1 MIDYTVRLKA
11 DSTGCTFGHNGRMK
25 AAVLLAFVLLVPRPA
40 HAWGFEAHKFIM
52 DRAIALL
59 PAEIRPLFE
68 QHRAEVVERAIDPDT
83 WIIAG
88 WEEERPH
95 HFVDMDSPGFG
106 QYPFNELPRDYT
118 AALAKFGEAKMRD
131 AGTVPWTTE
140 EVYGSL
146 RRAFEAYPRR
156 ANFGASA
163 HLDVILFSAWLAHY
177 VADAHVP
184 LHGVA
189 NYDGQLTQQWGVH
202 SRWEATLFE
211 RYRNQLT
218 IVPKAIAPVKD
229 PRGFIFNA
237 LLQDY
242 QLAQTVLKADRD
254 AIGNRDLFDDA
265 YYQTFFAANKSIMEQ
280 RLNDAIAAV
289 AATIAGAWEAAG
301 KPPISLN
308 LSPQPQRRRRQ

>member
-1 MIDYTVRLKA
+1 MR
-11 DSTGCTFGHNGRMK
+11 
-25 AAVLLAFVLLVPRPA
+25 AAILLALVLVIPRPA
-40 HAWGFEAHKFIM
+40 HAWGFSAHKFIA

-68 QHRAEVVERAIDPDT
+68 QHRSEVVERAIDPDT

-118 AALAKFGEAKMRD
+118 AALAKFGPAKMRE
-131 AGTVPWTTE
+131 AGTLPWTAE
-140 EVYGSL
+140 EAFGSL

-156 ANFGASA
+156 GNFGPNA

-177 VADAHVP
+177 VSDAHVP
-184 LHGVA
+184 LHGIA

-211 RYRNQLT
+211 RYLKQLT
-218 IVPKAIAPVKD
+218 LTPKPLMPIKD
-229 PRGFIFNA
+229 PRAFIFNE

-242 QLAQTVLKADRD
+242 QLAQTVLKSDRD
-254 AIGNRDLFDDA
+254 AIGNRDVYDDA
-265 YYQTFFAANKSIMEQ
+265 YYQAFFTANKSMMEQ
-280 RLNDAIAAV
+280 RLSDSISAV
-289 AATIAGAWEAAG
+289 AAMIAGAWEAAG
-301 KPPISLN
+301 KPEISPN
-308 LSPQPQRRRRQ
+308 LSSQPQRRRR

>member
-1 MIDYTVRLKA
+1 MRAV
-11 DSTGCTFGHNGRMK
+11 SVV
-25 AAVLLAFVLLVPRPA
+25 VLLLLAMPMPA
-40 HAWGFEAHKFIM
+40 HAWGFSAHKFVM

-59 PAEIRPLFE
+59 PPELRPFYE
-68 QHRAEVVERAIDPDT
+68 KYRSEVVERAIDPDT

-118 AALAKFGEAKMRD
+118 AALAKFGAAKMRD

-146 RRAFEAYPRR
+146 RRAFETYPRLGG
-156 ANFGASA
+156 FGPNA
-163 HLDVILFSAWLAHY
+163 HIDVILFSAWLAHY
-177 VADAHVP
+177 TADAHVP

-189 NYDGQLTQQWGVH
+189 NYDGQLTKQWGIH

-211 RYRNQLT
+211 RYIDQL
-218 IVPKAIAPVKD
+218 IIAPKAIASVKD

-237 LLQDY
+237 LLDDT
-242 QLAQTVLKADRD
+242 QLVPALLKSDRD
-254 AIGNRDLFDDA
+254 AIGERDVYDDA
-265 YYQTFFAANKSIMEQ
+265 YYQAFFASNRTVMER
-280 RLNDAIAAV
+280 RLNDSIAAIAAM
-289 AATIAGAWEAAG
+289 ISGAWEAAG
-301 KPPISLN
+301 RPPMSLN
-308 LSPQPQRRRRQ
+308 LPSVPQRRRRQ

>member
-1 MIDYTVRLKA
+1 MRAAILFALLLMI
-11 DSTGCTFGHNGRMK
+11 
-25 AAVLLAFVLLVPRPA
+25 PQPA
-40 HAWGFEAHKFIM
+40 HAWGFSAHKFIV

-68 QHRAEVVERAIDPDT
+68 QHRTEVVERAIDPDT

-106 QYPFNELPRDYT
+106 QYPFTELPRDYT
-118 AALAKFGEAKMRD
+118 AALAKFGAAKMRD

-156 ANFGASA
+156 GNFGPNA
-163 HLDVILFSAWLAHY
+163 HLDVILFSAWMAHY
-177 VADAHVP
+177 VSDAHVP

-202 SRWEATLFE
+202 SRWEATVFE
-211 RYRNQLT
+211 RYLNQLN
-218 IVPKAIAPVKD
+218 IAPKPIAPIKD
-229 PRGFIFNA
+229 PRGFIFTA

-254 AIGNRDLFDDA
+254 AIGDRDVYDEA
-265 YYQTFFAANKSIMEQ
+265 YYQAFFAANKSILEQ
-280 RLNDAIAAV
+280 RLNDSIAAV
-289 AATIAGAWEAAG
+289 AAMIAGAWEAAG
-301 KPPISLN
+301 KPNMSLN
-308 LSPQPQRRRRQ
+308 LPSQPQRRRRQ

>member
-1 MIDYTVRLKA
+1 MR
-11 DSTGCTFGHNGRMK
+11 
-25 AAVLLAFVLLVPRPA
+25 AAILLALLLMIPQPA
-40 HAWGFEAHKFIM
+40 HAWGFSAHKFIV

-68 QHRAEVVERAIDPDT
+68 QHRTEVVERAIDPDT

-106 QYPFNELPRDYT
+106 QYPFTELPRDYT
-118 AALAKFGEAKMRD
+118 AALAKFGAAKMRD

-156 ANFGASA
+156 GNFGPNA
-163 HLDVILFSAWLAHY
+163 HLDVILFSAWMAHY
-177 VADAHVP
+177 VSDAHVP

-189 NYDGQLTQQWGVH
+189 NYDGQLTQKWGVH
-202 SRWEATLFE
+202 SRWEATVFE
-211 RYRNQLT
+211 RYLNQLT
-218 IVPKAIAPVKD
+218 IAPKPIAPIKD
-229 PRGFIFNA
+229 PRGFIFTA

-254 AIGNRDLFDDA
+254 AIGNRDVYDEA
-265 YYQTFFAANKSIMEQ
+265 YYQAFFAANKSILEQ
-280 RLNDAIAAV
+280 RLNDSIAAV
-289 AATIAGAWEAAG
+289 AAMIAGAWEAAG
-301 KPPISLN
+301 KPEMSPN
-308 LSPQPQRRRRQ
+308 LPSQPQRRRRQ